1 MVFESHVCSTN
12 VICSRRQGS
21 ESAQE
26 ERTEELAEHNKVV
39 AAMQQR
45 AQCVVEEVAQLRHE
59 LQVERALNE
68 EMTTILDHLR
78 AGGDDAA

>member
-1 MVFESHVCSTN
+1 MLGTN
-12 VICSRRQGS
+12 VIWRRRQSSGHAQV
-21 ESAQE
+21 ERAQE
-26 ERTEELAEHNKVV
+26 VADHSKAV

-45 AQCVVEEVAQLRHE
+45 AQGVGEEVAQLRHE

-78 AGGDDAA
+78 AGGDDEA